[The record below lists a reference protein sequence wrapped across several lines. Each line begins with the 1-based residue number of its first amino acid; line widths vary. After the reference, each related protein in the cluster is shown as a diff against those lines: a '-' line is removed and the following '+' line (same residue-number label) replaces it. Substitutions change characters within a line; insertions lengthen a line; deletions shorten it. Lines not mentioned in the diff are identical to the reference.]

1 MQSYQPE
8 RILVM
13 TSKML
18 TPELFRPQV
27 DYPVIPYD
35 QLLRMAAERNPDRP
49 AIIYHDL
56 TLVYREVVSMVN
68 SVANSLFELGIRKGD
83 RICLCTG
90 NRPESI
96 ITLNAASTI
105 GAIITP
111 MNPLYKEREIAYQLE
126 NSGARAILIRP
137 EMLPLLQ
144 MVLRQ
149 ESLPN
154 LKHIIVLGKQVPESM
169 PDALPFAT
177 LLKEGSPKRPSPVE
191 ISGDDMI
198 ILTYSSGTTGLPKG
212 TMLSH
217 HNLATNHRQ
226 FLTASGINFSDTTL
240 IFVPFYHIYG
250 VLLTGSFLAAGAKQV
265 IMDRFELEPVLDMC
279 EKHSPTWLFAVP
291 AMVQALANVP
301 GELTQLKTVK
311 YLMSAAAPLPYAPA
325 RKLQDK
331 SGINIIQAY
340 GMTETCPITHLSPLD
355 PELIRMGSAGL
366 PMNNTEQKIVDIE
379 TGEHELPVGEDGE
392 IIIRG
397 PQVMLGY
404 WGDHEET
411 ARTLRNGWIHTGD
424 IGHLDSEGYLYIVD
438 RKKDMI
444 KYKGFSIAPAEL
456 EAVLVE
462 HHAVLESAVVG
473 VPDEESGEVPKAF
486 VVLVSDLNYSVTDE
500 ELITFVNGKLTGYKK
515 LHEVEFVESLPK
527 IPSGKIL
534 RRELKELE
542 RARRAGERTIFNN

>member
-1 MQSYQPE
+1 
-8 RILVM
+8 M
-13 TSKML
+13 TRKML

-68 SVANSLFELGIRKGD
+68 SVANSLLELGIRKGD
-83 RICLCTG
+83 RFCLCTG

-144 MVLRQ
+144 MVLSQ

-169 PDALPFAT
+169 PDALPFVT
-177 LLKEGSPKRPSPVE
+177 LLKEGSPKRPRPVE

-291 AMVQALANVP
+291 AMVQALANAP

-331 SGINIIQAY
+331 
-340 GMTETCPITHLSPLD
+340 
-355 PELIRMGSAGL
+355 
-366 PMNNTEQKIVDIE
+366 TEQKIVDIE

-397 PQVMLGY
+397 PEVMLGY

-411 ARTLRNGWIHTGD
+411 AHTLRNGWIHTGD

-462 HHAVLESAVVG
+462 HHAVLEAAVVG

-542 RARRAGERTIFNN
+542 RARRAGERNIFNN

>member
-1 MQSYQPE
+1 MVMQLSKPE

-13 TSKML
+13 ASKMF
-18 TPELFRPQV
+18 TPELFRPEV

-35 QLLRMAAERNPDRP
+35 HLLRMAAERNPDRP
-49 AIIYHDL
+49 AIVYHDL

-68 SVANSLFELGIRKGD
+68 SVANSLLELGIRKGD

-90 NRPESI
+90 NRPEST
-96 ITLNAASTI
+96 ITLNAVSTI
-105 GAIITP
+105 GAVITP
-111 MNPLYKEREIAYQLE
+111 MNPLYKEREMAYQLE
-126 NSGARAILIRP
+126 NSEARAILIRP

-144 MVLRQ
+144 RILNQ
-149 ESLPN
+149 EPFPN
-154 LKHIIVLGKQVPESM
+154 LEHVFVLGEQVPEDM
-169 PDALPFAT
+169 PAALTFAT
-177 LLKEGSPKRPSPVE
+177 LLKRGSPKRPKPVE

-198 ILTYSSGTTGLPKG
+198 VLTYSSGTTGLPKG

-226 FLTASGINFSDTTL
+226 FLTASGINSSDATL

-250 VLLTGSFLAAGAKQV
+250 VLMTGSFLAAGAKQV
-265 IMDRFELEPVLDMC
+265 IMDRFELEPVLDLC
-279 EKHSPTWLFAVP
+279 EKHGPTWLFAVP
-291 AMVQALANVP
+291 AMIQALANAP
-301 GELTQLKTVK
+301 GELHQLKTVK
-311 YLMSAAAPLPYAPA
+311 YLMSAAAPLPPAPA
-325 RKLQDK
+325 YTLQERT
-331 SGINIIQAY
+331 GIRIIQAY

-355 PELIRMGSAGL
+355 PELIRMDSAGL

-379 TGEHELPVGEDGE
+379 TGEHELPVEEDGE

-404 WGDHEET
+404 WDAPEET
-411 ARTLRNGWIHTGD
+411 AHTLRNGWIHTGD
-424 IGHLDSEGYLYIVD
+424 IGHLDADGYLYIVD

-462 HHAVLESAVVG
+462 HPAVLESAVVG

-486 VVLVSDLNYSVTDE
+486 VVLISDLSFSVTDE
-500 ELITFVNGKLTGYKK
+500 ELITFVNSKLTGYKK
-515 LHEVEFVESLPK
+515 LHEVEFVETLPK
-527 IPSGKIL
+527 LPSGKIL
-534 RRELKELE
+534 RRELRELE
-542 RARRAGERTIFNN
+542 RARSA

>member
-1 MQSYQPE
+1 MMP
-8 RILVM
+8 VNM
-13 TSKML
+13 F
-18 TPELFRPQV
+18 TPELFRPEV

-35 QLLRMAAERNPDRP
+35 HLLRMAAERNPDRP
-49 AIIYHDL
+49 AIVYHDL

-68 SVANSLFELGIRKGD
+68 SVANSLLELGIRKED

-90 NRPESI
+90 NRPESTL
-96 ITLNAASTI
+96 TLNAASTI
-105 GAIITP
+105 GAIVTP
-111 MNPLYKEREIAYQLE
+111 MNPLYKEREMAYQLK
-126 NSGARAILIRP
+126 NSEAKAILIRQD
-137 EMLPLLQ
+137 MLPLLQ
-144 MVLRQ
+144 KVLSQ

-154 LKHIIVLGKQVPESM
+154 LEHVIVLGEHVPERM
-169 PDALPFAT
+169 PEALPFAQ
-177 LLKEGSPKRPSPVE
+177 LLKGGSPKRPSPVE
-191 ISGDDMI
+191 VHGDDMI
-198 ILTYSSGTTGLPKG
+198 VLTYSSGTTGLPKG

-217 HNLATNHRQ
+217 HNLATNHLQ
-226 FLTASGINFSDTTL
+226 FLTASRINFSDTTL

-279 EKHSPTWLFAVP
+279 EKHAPTWLFAVP

-301 GELTQLKTVK
+301 GELNQLNTVK
-311 YLMSAAAPLPYAPA
+311 YLMSAAAPLPPAPA
-325 RKLQDK
+325 KKLQDRT
-331 SGINIIQAY
+331 GIRVIQAY
-340 GMTETCPITHLSPLD
+340 GMTETCPITHLSPLE
-355 PELIRMGSAGL
+355 PELIRVGSAGL

-379 TGEHELPVGEDGE
+379 TGEQELAVGEDGE

-404 WGDHEET
+404 WGDPEET
-411 ARTLRNGWIHTGD
+411 ALTLRNGWIHTGD
-424 IGHLDSEGYLYIVD
+424 IGHLDTDGYLYIVD

-462 HHAVLESAVVG
+462 HAAVQESAVVG
-473 VPDEESGEVPKAF
+473 VPDEEAGEIPKAF
-486 VVLVSDLNYSVTDE
+486 VVLQGDVSYSVTDE

-515 LHEVEFVESLPK
+515 LHEVEFVETLPK
-527 IPSGKIL
+527 LPSGKIL

-542 RARRAGERTIFNN
+542 RARRA

>member
-1 MQSYQPE
+1 
-8 RILVM
+8 M
-13 TSKML
+13 TRKML

-49 AIIYHDL
+49 AIIYNDL

-68 SVANSLFELGIRKGD
+68 SIANSLLELGIQKGD

-144 MVLRQ
+144 MVLSQ

-154 LKHIIVLGKQVPESM
+154 LKHVIVLGMQVPESM
-169 PDALPFAT
+169 PDALLFAT

-191 ISGDDMI
+191 ISGDEMI
-198 ILTYSSGTTGLPKG
+198 VLTYSSGTTGLPKG

-265 IMDRFELEPVLDMC
+265 ILDRFELEPVLNMC

-331 SGINIIQAY
+331 TGINIIQAY

-379 TGEHELPVGEDGE
+379 SGEHELPVGEDGE

-542 RARRAGERTIFNN
+542 RARRAGERAIFNN